1 MLTKEML
8 KNKVVIGA
16 AGVVVLVIV
25 LTVAINLI
33 TTEKRGE
40 PKVEQNQQVQSEPQL
55 ENNMTDVEVAR
66 KIMEERRQE
75 RLSSR
80 SREASSSREDFD
92 KWLKD
97 ITTAYEQNDME
108 KMGQLLKEMQE
119 TRERLRE
126 RRSSYINRRR
136 DFRNRRERE
145 RIGPYEIE
153 KRVPEQVEG
162 PTDTP

>member
-8 KNKVVIGA
+8 KNKVIIGA
-16 AGVVVLVIV
+16 TGVVVLVIV
-25 LTVAINLI
+25 LTAAINLI
-33 TTEKRGE
+33 TTEEEGE
-40 PKVEQNQQVQSEPQL
+40 PKAEQNHQEQAEPQV
-55 ENNMTDVEVAR
+55 ENKMTDAEVAR
-66 KIMEERRQE
+66 RLMEERRQE

-80 SREASSSREDFD
+80 STEDSSSREGFD

-108 KMGQLLKEMQE
+108 KMGQLLKEVQE

-136 DFRNRRERE
+136 DLRNSRERTP
-145 RIGPYEIE
+145 PYEIE
-153 KRVPEQVEG
+153 ERRHEQVEA
-162 PTDTP
+162 PTDKP